1 MRKVAKWENKM
12 LTEKNV
18 EIYKNW
24 ISISK
29 ERQTIVL
36 ENRKINKPYKYSPS
50 DALAIEY
57 FDAITDAKEK
67 MFLACPNWNVV
78 QKDTGKIELLDALI
92 RATG

>member
-1 MRKVAKWENKM
+1 MRNVANWEFKM
-12 LTEKNV
+12 RTEKNV

-29 ERQTIVL
+29 ERQTEVL
-36 ENRKINKPYKYSPS
+36 ERRKIFKPYKYSSS

-67 MFLACPNWNVV
+67 MFRDCPTWNIVS
-78 QKDTGKIELLDALI
+78 KDTGKIELLDALI